1 MTATEEDIVVQ
12 LVRRL
17 ILGAEEATTAAAG
30 HTTPTRRRSALAPI
44 AYSVAVGPLL
54 AILLPMGKECVPTQ
68 LAQCRFPGLAISNAE
83 IQTYFQRKY
92 TEAILSPNSTQNGLK
107 LPKCIH

>member
-17 ILGAEEATTAAAG
+17 ILGAEEAAAAAG
-30 HTTPTRRRSALAPI
+30 HTTPTTRRSALAPI

-92 TEAILSPNSTQNGLK
+92 TEAILSPNSTRNGLK